1 MSAVHPPSATSM
13 IGKVV
18 LAGMTYVDAD
28 GNALEHRQFA
38 GKVLRVNAAE
48 GVVLASALDGRELFL
63 PPTLEHY
70 TRAAPG
76 HYTLRSKELTITNP
90 DFLCTWDV
98 HLARGNDAD

>member
-1 MSAVHPPSATSM
+1 VNVMDPPSAM

-28 GNALEHRQFA
+28 GNALEHRQVA
-38 GKVLRVNAAE
+38 GTVLRVNEQE
-48 GVVLASALDGRELFL
+48 GVVLASALDGREVFL
-63 PPTLEHY
+63 PLALEHY

-76 HYTLRSKELTITNP
+76 DYTLRSGEMTITNP
-90 DFLCTWDV
+90 DLLCTWDV